1 MAAMGKKHPLDIFR
15 NSSSGF
21 DSASRER
28 RTMLGRVVASAPR
41 GPAAPAA
48 PPAPAGLPPAVAAT
62 RERVLASAAI
72 AAPPAP
78 SPERLTLDGATRPL
92 QPPAIPMLAERR
104 LPGTPHVTEQRP
116 LRAPGSPAPAAQ
128 SATKPQPAPK
138 SAAAAPAGLPLAPR
152 INRVLLYSA
161 GGLVVGLTL
170 WTVAAS
176 FRSPSLKNS
185 APTAAAPAGATF
197 RVKAASWPGTPAGQ
211 SSAWSARQ
219 YLQEQGLTD
228 VDVLAWPGKEP
239 NSFSRFDLVVGKAGS
254 EAALAKS
261 LEKVKGLKNWPSA
274 GKQSFKDAAVVT
286 SPN

>member
-1 MAAMGKKHPLDIFR
+1 MGKKHPLDIFR

-62 RERVLASAAI
+62 RERVLASAVI
-72 AAPPAP
+72 AAPTAP
-78 SPERLTLDGATRPL
+78 SPERLPLGGATRPL
-92 QPPAIPMLAERR
+92 QPPAIPMVADRRSPAEPR
-104 LPGTPHVTEQRP
+104 LTEQRP
-116 LRAPGSPAPAAQ
+116 LRTPGSPAPAGQVA
-128 SATKPQPAPK
+128 QPAPK
-138 SAAAAPAGLPLAPR
+138 SATAAPVGLPLAPR
-152 INRVLLYSA
+152 INRALLYSA
-161 GGLVVGLTL
+161 GGLVLALTL

-176 FRSPSLKNS
+176 FRSPSLKAS
-185 APTAAAPAGATF
+185 APTTAAPAGATF

-219 YLQEQGLTD
+219 YLQDQGLTD
-228 VDVLAWPGKEP
+228 VDVLAWPGKEA

-254 EAALAKS
+254 EAALADS
-261 LEKVKGLKNWPSA
+261 LKKVKALKNWPSA
-274 GKQSFKDAAVVT
+274 GKQSFKDAAVV
-286 SPN
+286 SAPN